1 MVEPPPEEAT
11 ASSRPS
17 GAVCSQAVC
26 SRVEREAGL
35 GFIRTGLELPARCA
49 VKPKPSPEPE
59 HAPGPGQGG
68 AVDSPAMV
76 EGRKSTMRVSAMKKL
91 QARASEKAS

>member
-17 GAVCSQAVC
+17 GAVC

-68 AVDSPAMV
+68 AADSPAMV
-76 EGRKSTMRVSAMKKL
+76 EGRKSTMSVSAMKKL
-91 QARASEKAS
+91 QERERERAS